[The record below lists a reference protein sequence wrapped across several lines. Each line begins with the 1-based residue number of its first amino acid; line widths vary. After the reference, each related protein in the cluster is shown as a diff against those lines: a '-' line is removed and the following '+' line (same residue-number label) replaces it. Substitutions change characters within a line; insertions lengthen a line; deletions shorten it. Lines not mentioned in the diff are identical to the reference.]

1 MLGCRSRTVRRR
13 DALFI
18 GGANGETHSIPPQ
31 DIPGGASANCNFARI
46 ITTAADTLNANK
58 VNDEGIAELG
68 QQDTPLLWQRLADLS
83 RSTRSWREP

>member
-1 MLGCRSRTVRRR
+1 
-13 DALFI
+13 
-18 GGANGETHSIPPQ
+18 
-31 DIPGGASANCNFARI
+31 
-46 ITTAADTLNANK
+46 